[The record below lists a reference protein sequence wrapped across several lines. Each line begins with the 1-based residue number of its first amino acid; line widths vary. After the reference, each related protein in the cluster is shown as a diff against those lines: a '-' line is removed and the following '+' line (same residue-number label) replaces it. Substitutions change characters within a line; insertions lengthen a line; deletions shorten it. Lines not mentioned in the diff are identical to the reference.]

1 METKHKKEFLNRKA
15 NFDYKIEDTFE
26 AGIALLGTEIKAIR
40 NGRININTSY
50 AKIIS
55 GELFWIGGNF
65 DVEGDKQRTKKLLV
79 KKNEISKLIGKTS
92 EQNFSIIPIKLYLKR
107 GRAKLLLGLGK
118 GMKKY
123 EKRDKIKEHDI
134 NREIEVGLREARK

>member
-1 METKHKKEFLNRKA
+1 MNNSSKKEFLNRKA

-26 AGIALLGTEIKAIR
+26 AGIVLLGTEIKAIR

-55 GELFWIGGNF
+55 GELFWVGGNF

-79 KKNEISKLIGKTS
+79 KKSEVNKLIGKTS
-92 EQNFSIIPIKLYLKR
+92 EQNYSIIPIKLYLKR
-107 GRAKLLLGLGK
+107 GKAKLLLGLGK

-123 EKRDKIKEHDI
+123 EKRDKIKDREQE
-134 NREIEVGLREARK
+134 REIRIKL

>member
-1 METKHKKEFLNRKA
+1 MNNSSKKEFLNRKA
-15 NFDYKIEDTFE
+15 NFDYKLEDTFE
-26 AGIALLGTEIKAIR
+26 AGIVLLGSEIKAIR

-50 AKIIS
+50 AKIIG

-79 KKNEISKLIGKTS
+79 KKSEVNKLIGKTS
-92 EQNFSIIPIKLYLKR
+92 EQNYSIIPIKLYLKR

-123 EKRDKIKEHDI
+123 EKRDRIKDREQE
-134 NREIEVGLREARK
+134 REIKKKTDY

>member
-1 METKHKKEFLNRKA
+1 MDNRKAKEFLNRKA

-26 AGIALLGTEIKAIR
+26 AGIVLLGSEIKAIR

-50 AKIIS
+50 AKIIG

-65 DVEGDKQRTKKLLV
+65 DVEGDKQRTKKLLI
-79 KKNEISKLIGKTS
+79 KKNEINKLIGKTS
-92 EQNFSIIPIKLYLKR
+92 EQNYSIIPIKLYLKR

-123 EKRDKIKEHDI
+123 EKRDKIKD
-134 NREIEVGLREARK
+134 REQERDVKRIVGV

>member
-1 METKHKKEFLNRKA
+1 MNKSSKKEFLNRKA

-26 AGIALLGTEIKAIR
+26 AGISLLGSEIKAIR

-50 AKIIS
+50 AKIIG

-79 KKNEISKLIGKTS
+79 KKSEISKLIGKTS
-92 EQNFSIIPIKLYLKR
+92 EQNYSIIPIKLYLKR

-118 GMKKY
+118 GMKKF
-123 EKRDKIKEHDI
+123 EKRDKIKD
-134 NREIEVGLREARK
+134 REQERDVKRVIGV